1 MEEIVKETIVKEAD
15 RLHNQKMDLKLE
27 TKEGSG
33 KFEKIKNITGK
44 VVEKI
49 SKNAFI

>member
-1 MEEIVKETIVKEAD
+1 MPENQKEEENKKMKEKMEEIVKETIVKEAD

-33 KFEKIKNITGK
+33 KFEK
-44 VVEKI
+44 
-49 SKNAFI
+49 